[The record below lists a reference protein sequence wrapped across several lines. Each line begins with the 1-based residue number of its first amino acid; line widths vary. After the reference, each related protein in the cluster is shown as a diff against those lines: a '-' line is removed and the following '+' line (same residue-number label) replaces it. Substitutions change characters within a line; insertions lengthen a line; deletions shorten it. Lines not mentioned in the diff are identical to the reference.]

1 MQQGEITLKK
11 PELIAAV
18 ADQAEL
24 SKAQAAKAVNAIVE
38 TITQAVSKGED
49 VSLIGFGSFQL
60 RKRAARNGHNPQTG
74 KSIKIPASKSVAF
87 KAGKSLREA
96 VNN

>member
-1 MQQGEITLKK
+1 MKK

>member
-1 MQQGEITLKK
+1 MTLKK